1 MYILHLLVLYL
12 SMKWNDNP
20 MHSGQGAF
28 DEYGY
33 LMKTALSTLILHQ
46 MNSWR
51 CLFTKWHMWVG
62 GSVFRKHTMLGKYST
77 NEKMDIQGTWV
88 YSNMCNS
95 LASAS
100 INVLMSLS
108 IQKKSMNI
116 GINAE
121 HYIAQHYIYIGINP
135 ESKFVSLW
143 DWDFDL
149 STSDKNP
156 GVNSVK
162 LLTPRIRLSCCRC
175 SCVTEKSSVL

>member
-1 MYILHLLVLYL
+1 MYILHLLILYL

-33 LMKTALSTLILHQ
+33 LMKTALSTLIAHQ

-62 GSVFRKHTMLGKYST
+62 RSVFRKHTMLGKYST
-77 NEKMDIQGTWV
+77 NKKNGHPTDVGILQHVWFSGI
-88 YSNMCNS
+88 
-95 LASAS
+95 S
-100 INVLMSLS
+100 INQCADV
-108 IQKKSMNI
+108 IVNPKKSMNI

-149 STSDKNP
+149 STSDN
-156 GVNSVK
+156 
-162 LLTPRIRLSCCRC
+162 
-175 SCVTEKSSVL
+175 